1 MNHPGCPNREAIQ
14 SAQLSQ
20 LRRLI
25 DACLSGNPFYA
36 ERIKKAGLDANLKTL
51 EEFTA
56 RMGFT
61 TKEQLVQDQADHPPY
76 GTNLTFPLKDYT
88 RFSQTSATTGNPL
101 RWLDTTKSWNGMING
116 WKQVLKVSGVKKAD
130 RILFPFSFGPF
141 IGFWLAFEA
150 AAQMECLCIPGG
162 GLSSLARLRVIVDNK
177 INVLCCTPT
186 YAIRLAQAA
195 EEEKIDLNQ
204 TSVKILI
211 VAGEPG
217 GSIPATRSR
226 IESLWPGAR
235 VMDHHGMTEVGPV
248 SYQCPHRRRVLHVI
262 ESDFL
267 TEVLDPQTQKPIQ
280 PGEKGELVLTTL
292 GRTASPVLRYRTGD
306 IVRLANAVPCECGR
320 YDMALEGGILART
333 DDMIVVRG
341 VNLYPAAI
349 EDVVRSIDAVAEY
362 RVEIQTA
369 RSMTELN
376 IKIEPAGDLPN
387 GHKLTEQLQAK
398 LKSAFALRIP
408 VTLVPAGT
416 LPRFEMKAKRWIR
429 L

>member
-333 DDMIVVRG
+333 DDMIVLRG